1 MAITVNT
8 TSGNSLTVTVSG
20 TTQASFTTET
30 TSVSVTPPASSSVSI
45 LQKGPKG
52 DTGATGATGSQGA
65 TGQGVPT
72 GGTANQVL
80 IKDSGTDYDTSWG
93 AVAYSNVTGTPSLAT
108 VATSGAYSDLSGK
121 PSLAAVATSG
131 AYSDLSGK
139 PSLASVA
146 TSGSYNDLS
155 DKPTIPSG
163 DVVDDTTPQL
173 GGDLDVNGNKI
184 VSASN
189 GDIVIDPHGTGA
201 IILKS
206 DDVRTEGT
214 GSVGVGVLKL
224 YEGDVLGENF
234 VALKAPISIASDLN
248 LTLPATDGSDG
259 QVLKTNGS
267 GTLSFT
273 DALDGVNDTLTGV
286 TAIKD
291 VGATRG
297 TVSFYDDAGDN
308 FVALR
313 GATTLTSDTV
323 FILPTADG
331 SAGQF
336 LKTDGSG
343 NLSFATAGGGSST
356 TFRQVF
362 SMSFLDDIGTV
373 YHYLPWK
380 DINEQTT
387 IYQEEAAMLMP
398 YDGRIVSVSIRPATL
413 SGSGDLTVRVY
424 TAPTGTNIFAPG
436 SFTQEENETLA
447 VTDTDDHH
455 TFHFVF
461 DNAQHF
467 EAGDLCTIGLNA
479 SADLSSST
487 YWYVTTIVEF
497 DTSSDL
503 GSSST
508 EHESNP

>member
-131 AYSDLSGK
+131 AYSDLSG
-139 PSLASVA
+139 
-146 TSGSYNDLS
+146 T
-155 DKPTIPSG
+155 PTIPSG

-189 GDIVIDPHGTGA
+189 GDIVIDPNGTGA

-206 DDVRTEGT
+206 DDVRLEGT
-214 GSVGVGVLKL
+214 DTSVEVGTVKL
-224 YEGDVLGENF
+224 YEADVLGDNF
-234 VALKAPISIASDLN
+234 VALKAPISIASDLTF
-248 LTLPATDGSDG
+248 TLPDSDGSDG

-291 VGATRG
+291 AGATRG

-323 FILPTADG
+323 FILPTGDG
-331 SAGQF
+331 SADEY

-343 NLSFATAGGGSST
+343 NLSFDNPTAK
-356 TFRQVF
+356 FRQVF
-362 SMSFLDDIGTV
+362 SMSFLDDMATTK
-373 YHYLPWK
+373 HYLPWK

-387 IYQEEAAMLMP
+387 IYQEEAAMFMP
-398 YDGRIVSVSIRPATL
+398 YDGRIVSVTVRPATL
-413 SGSGDLTVRVY
+413 SGSGNLTIDVS
-424 TAPTGTNIFAPG
+424 TAPIGNNIFAPG
-436 SFTQEENETLA
+436 SFTQEETEVLA

-455 TFHFVF
+455 GFHFVF

-467 EAGDLCTIGLNA
+467 EAGDLCSIGIQA
-479 SADLSSST
+479 SADLSSTT

-497 DTSSDL
+497 DTSADL

-508 EHESNP
+508 EHQQNP